1 VAVLL
6 VKSEKTTDL
15 SQVTDKLYHI
25 MLHRVH
31 LTMNGVGTR
40 NLVVMGTDYTGT
52 GSCNSNDPFRFLNG
66 THFKSL
72 PRNRICDIN
81 LAFLYNVYVFI
92 GNGRWSPLQK
102 ILMRALREN

>member
-1 VAVLL
+1 
-6 VKSEKTTDL
+6 
-15 SQVTDKLYHI
+15 
-25 MLHRVH
+25 
-31 LTMNGVGTR
+31 MNGVGTR

-52 GSCNSNDPFRFLNG
+52 GSCNSNYHTTSFRFLKG

-102 ILMRALREN
+102 ILMWALRES